1 MLFQGTDDSL
11 VRKVLGSVEGHMLQE
26 MGEAIL
32 VVILEECPNILNDV
46 KTCTFFWFLIVT
58 DVISHPVWKLSNTD
72 GRIRCHRL
80 RFRSKRE
87 CHHRHQEQAQ
97 YRIEKISSSHF
108 DLL

>member
-58 DVISHPVWKLSNTD
+58 DVISHSIWKLSNSHC
-72 GRIRCHRL
+72 RIRCNLLRL
-80 RFRSKRE
+80 RAKG
-87 CHHRHQEQAQ
+87 
-97 YRIEKISSSHF
+97 K
-108 DLL
+108 